1 MYETFTV
8 IVGILVA
15 LVAGVAVGWWSAAKA
30 FKLNIYQLDH
40 RVADDHNNYL
50 MILRRELANYIIRK
64 EPEKFLNAY
73 KRNHDELK
81 RYKTLSRVALTG
93 EYIAL
98 CERFKYL
105 RDLDIVGS
113 GSQSHV
119 LYDDAFSWS
128 SVDDVLA
135 HYWTICRFQRLKTLL
150 DEHWAG
156 FDVTST
162 EDLAHCE
169 EYVTAINDAK
179 FVIRLEKAIRTYYA
193 SRSEVLTEFEN
204 DEFFVQP
211 LHHFAELRYGVMFK
225 DTNEFGIRSVFEFDE
240 TDKAPLITYYRSDSS
255 YTKEDY
261 VDTRLKDYFR

>member
-8 IVGILVA
+8 IIGIVVA
-15 LVAGVAVGWWSAAKA
+15 LVAGVAAGRRTLAKTH
-30 FKLNIYQLDH
+30 KWTINQLEH
-40 RVADDHNNYL
+40 RVANDHNQYF
-50 MILRRELANYIIRK
+50 MVLRRELANYVIRR
-64 EPEKFLNAY
+64 EPGKFLESY
-73 KRNHDELK
+73 RKNHDELK
-81 RYKTLSRVALTG
+81 RYKTFSRVALTG

-105 RDLDIVGS
+105 RDLDIV
-113 GSQSHV
+113 QSEIQSYV
-119 LYDDAFSWS
+119 LYEDAFGWKSI
-128 SVDDVLA
+128 DDVLA

-156 FDVTST
+156 FDVTSN

-193 SRSEVLTEFEN
+193 SRTEVLTEFEN
-204 DEFFVQP
+204 DEVFVRP
-211 LHHFAELRYGVMFK
+211 LHHFAALRYGVGFK
-225 DTNEFGIRSVFEFDE
+225 DTNEFGIRSVFQFDE
-240 TDKAPLITYYRSDSS
+240 ADKAPSITYYRSDSS
-255 YTKEDY
+255 FTKEDY